1 MSFDFGM
8 TAARVTSTAVVVA
21 CLALAGH
28 DIYQAWKAGQPAEQ
42 VVARTEGS
50 AEDNRETRGPVS
62 ATVFYST
69 KSADGRFELT
79 TGLEIGRVAPD
90 AIPEVSYCYV
100 AKPGAGGST
109 AAAVIF
115 VAKREGL
122 NAPVFTT
129 WEWDA
134 RLLGLTAAQLETMAR
149 EGCLFA
155 DSPADLK
162 EKSAAR
168 DASRPAPR
176 SREERHA

>member
-1 MSFDFGM
+1 MATRARKPEHAAPGM
-8 TAARVTSTAVVVA
+8 QASEAAHGCVF
-21 CLALAGH
+21 AG
-28 DIYQAWKAGQPAEQ
+28 AWAAPPSPVPLVRDEL
-42 VVARTEGS
+42 EGS
-50 AEDNRETRGPVS
+50 RAHDERSRH
-62 ATVFYST
+62 
-69 KSADGRFELT
+69 ELT